1 MNLDNLIKNLYTDN
15 DIKVREIRNGHKIIY
30 IIFIETICDTDS
42 INDFLLRSVINKKI
56 KSIDDISNN
65 LPNAKITSVK
75 NQDDFYTL
83 LFQGFTII
91 SVDERFIAFETKRI
105 LDSGILESQNE
116 KAVKGPK
123 DAFTENY
130 ESNIGLIRKRIRSKD
145 LIVKEFTIGI
155 ESKTKVSVIYMKNI
169 AKEEIV
175 NKVIKKID
183 NISIDYLPNNN
194 YISEIINDKNNIMP
208 TTINSERP
216 DMICFGIMNGK
227 VAVIVENTPQGMLIP
242 AFFKDYIHTIDDYY
256 QNERN
261 VSITRIIR
269 LIAFILSLIIPGLY
283 LALTT
288 FNQETLPI
296 SLLINFSI
304 QREGVPFPSV
314 VEAVLLWLVFEIL
327 KESDTRIPY
336 VVGTS
341 MSIVGA
347 IVLGDAAA
355 TAGIISPIMIIIMA
369 ISSIS
374 TFLFNDNDMVN
385 AIRIWKLIF
394 IILSSFVG
402 LYGLFIASLLFIV
415 NLCTTKSYGF
425 DYVSPEDIKDQKD
438 SIILTKKFKL
448 NKRNKILTTN
458 IKRR

>member
-1 MNLDNLIKNLYTDN
+1 MDLKFLINNLHTNN
-15 DIKVREIRNGHKIIY
+15 DIKIREIKKDNKVIY
-30 IIFIETICDTDS
+30 IIFIETICDSNS
-42 INDFLLRSVINKKI
+42 INDFLLRSIINKKI
-56 KSIDDISNN
+56 KNINDIKNN
-65 LPNAKITSVK
+65 IPDAKIINVE

-91 SVDERFIAFETKRI
+91 SLDNNYIAFETKRT
-105 LDSGILESQNE
+105 LDSGVLESQNE

-145 LIVKEFTIGI
+145 LVVKEFVLGI
-155 ESKTKVSVIYMKNI
+155 ESKTKVSIIYMENI
-169 AKEEIV
+169 AKEELV
-175 NKVIKKID
+175 NKVIKKVS
-183 NISIDYLPNNN
+183 NINIDYLPNNN
-194 YISEIINDKNNIMP
+194 YISEIINDKNEIMP

-216 DMICFGIMNGK
+216 DLICFGLMNGK
-227 VAVIVENTPQGMLIP
+227 IAIITENTPQGLLIP

-261 VSITRIIR
+261 VTVTRIIR
-269 LIAFILSLIIPGLY
+269 LIAFFLSLIIPGLY
-283 LALTT
+283 LAITT

-355 TAGIISPIMIIIMA
+355 SAGIISPIMIIIMA

-394 IILSSFVG
+394 ILLSSFVG
-402 LYGLFIASLLFIV
+402 LYGLFIAILLFIV
-415 NLCTTKSYGF
+415 NLCSTTSYGF
-425 DYVSPEDIKDQKD
+425 DYISVENIKDNKD
-438 SIILTKKFKL
+438 SLILTKKFKL
-448 NKRNKILTTN
+448 NKRSKVLTNNT
-458 IKRR
+458 KRR

>member
-1 MNLDNLIKNLYTDN
+1 MDLNTLLSNLHTNN
-15 DIKVREIRNGHKIIY
+15 DIKVREIKNRNKTIHV
-30 IIFIETICDTDS
+30 IFIETICNSDT
-42 INDFLLRSVINKKI
+42 INDFLLRSIINKKI
-56 KSIDDISNN
+56 KNITDIKNN
-65 LPNAKITSVK
+65 VPDAKIVSVD
-75 NQDDFYTL
+75 NEDSFYTL

-91 SVDERFIAFETKRI
+91 SIDNKYIAFETKRT

-145 LIVKEFTIGI
+145 LVIKEFTLGTN
-155 ESKTKVSVIYMKNI
+155 SKTKVAIIYMENI
-169 AKEEIV
+169 AKEELV
-175 NKVIKKID
+175 NKIIKKIS
-183 NISIDYLPNNN
+183 NISIDYVPNNN
-194 YISEIINDKNNIMP
+194 YISELICEKNYIMP
-208 TTINSERP
+208 TTINTERP
-216 DMICFGIMNGK
+216 DMICFGLMNGK
-227 VAVIVENTPQGMLIP
+227 VSIITENTPQGILIP
-242 AFFKDYIHTIDDYY
+242 AFFEDYIHTIDDYY

-261 VSITRIIR
+261 VSVTRTIR
-269 LIAFILSLIIPGLY
+269 LIAFILSLIVPGLY

-394 IILSSFVG
+394 ILLSSFVG

-415 NLCTTKSYGF
+415 SLCTTKSYNF
-425 DYVSPEDIKDQKD
+425 DYLSLNNKD

-448 NKRNKILTTN
+448 NKRNKELTTN
-458 IKRR
+458 TKRR

>member
-1 MNLDNLIKNLYTDN
+1 MDLEKLMSNLYTDN
-15 DIKVREIRNGHKIIY
+15 DIKIRHIKNNNTIIN
-30 IIFIETICDTDS
+30 IIFIETICDSNS
-42 INDFLLRSVINKKI
+42 INDFLLRSIINKRI
-56 KSIDDISNN
+56 KTIDDIINN
-65 LPNAKITSVK
+65 VPDSKMVNVK
-75 NQDDFYTL
+75 NEEDFYTL

-91 SVDERFIAFETKRI
+91 SIDNSFIAFETKRT

-130 ESNIGLIRKRIRSKD
+130 ESNIGLIRKRIRSKN
-145 LIVKEFTIGI
+145 LVVKEFTLGI
-155 ESKTKVSVIYMKNI
+155 SSKTKVAIIYMENI
-169 AKEEIV
+169 AKEELV
-175 NKVIKKID
+175 NKVIKKVSNINID
-183 NISIDYLPNNN
+183 FVPNNN
-194 YISEIINDKNNIMP
+194 YITEIINEKNSIMP
-208 TTINSERP
+208 TTINTERP
-216 DMICFGIMNGK
+216 DMVCYGIMNGK
-227 VAVIVENTPQGMLIP
+227 IAIITENTPQGILIP
-242 AFFKDYIHTIDDYY
+242 AFFKDYIHTVDDYY

-261 VSITRIIR
+261 VTVTRIIR
-269 LIAFILSLIIPGLY
+269 LIAFIFSLIIPGLY

-314 VEAVLLWLVFEIL
+314 VEAILLWLVFEIL

-355 TAGIISPIMIIIMA
+355 SAGIISPIMIIIMA

-394 IILSSFVG
+394 ILLSSFVG
-402 LYGLFIASLLFIV
+402 LYGLFIASLIFIV
-415 NLCTTKSYGF
+415 NLCTTTSYNF
-425 DYVSPEDIKDQKD
+425 DYLSFEDNKD

-448 NKRNKILTTN
+448 NKRSKELTTN
-458 IKRR
+458 TKRR

>member
-1 MNLDNLIKNLYTDN
+1 MDLNTLLSNLHTNN
-15 DIKVREIRNGHKIIY
+15 DIKVREIKNKNKTIHV
-30 IIFIETICDTDS
+30 IFIETICNSDT
-42 INDFLLRSVINKKI
+42 INDFLLRSIINKRI
-56 KSIDDISNN
+56 KNINDIKNN
-65 LPNAKITSVK
+65 VPDAKIVSVL
-75 NQDDFYTL
+75 DEDSFYTL
-83 LFQGFTII
+83 LFQGFSII
-91 SVDERFIAFETKRI
+91 SIDNNYIAFETKRT

-145 LIVKEFTIGI
+145 LVIKEFTLGTN
-155 ESKTKVSVIYMKNI
+155 SKTKVAIIYIENI
-169 AKEEIV
+169 AKEELV
-175 NKVIKKID
+175 NKIIKKIS
-183 NISIDYLPNNN
+183 NISIDYIPNNN
-194 YISEIINDKNNIMP
+194 YISELICEKNYIMP
-208 TTINSERP
+208 TTINTERP
-216 DMICFGIMNGK
+216 DMICFGLMNGK
-227 VAVIVENTPQGMLIP
+227 IAIITENTPQGMLIP
-242 AFFKDYIHTIDDYY
+242 AFFEDYIHTIDDYY

-261 VSITRIIR
+261 VSVTRTIR

-394 IILSSFVG
+394 ILLSSFVG

-415 NLCTTKSYGF
+415 SLCTTKSYNF
-425 DYVSPEDIKDQKD
+425 DYLSLNNKD

-448 NKRNKILTTN
+448 NKRNKDLTTN
-458 IKRR
+458 TKRR

>member
-1 MNLDNLIKNLYTDN
+1 MDINNLMNKLHTNN
-15 DIKVREIRNGHKIIY
+15 DIKIRKIINNNINIY
-30 IIFIETICDTDS
+30 IIFIESLVDS
-42 INDFLLRSVINKKI
+42 DMINDYILRGIINKKI
-56 KSIDDISNN
+56 DNINSIINN
-65 LPNAKITSVK
+65 IPSIKITSI
-75 NQDDFYTL
+75 NDEDTFYTL

-91 SVDERFIAFETKRI
+91 CINNKYIGFETKRS

-123 DAFTENY
+123 DSFTENY

-145 LIVKEFTIGI
+145 LIVKEFLIGN
-155 ESKTKVSVIYMKNI
+155 ESKTKVSIIYMENIVKKNLVDKI
-169 AKEEIV
+169 
-175 NKVIKKID
+175 IKKIS
-183 NISIDYLPNNN
+183 NIDLDYLPNNN
-194 YISEIINDKNNIMP
+194 YIIEAITNKNKIMP
-208 TTINSERP
+208 TTITTERP
-216 DMICFGIMNGK
+216 DMVCYGIMNGK
-227 VAVIVENTPQGMLIP
+227 VAIITENTPQGMLIP

-256 QNERN
+256 QNEKN
-261 VSITRIIR
+261 VTVTRIIR
-269 LIAFILSLIIPGLY
+269 LIAFILSLIVPGLY

-296 SLLINFSI
+296 GLLINFSI

-314 VEAVLLWLVFEIL
+314 VEAILLWLVFEIL

-355 TAGIISPIMIIIMA
+355 SAGIISPIMIIIMA

-385 AIRIWKLIF
+385 SIRIWKLLF

-402 LYGLFIASLLFIV
+402 LYGLFISILLFIV
-415 NLCTTKSYGF
+415 NICVTSSFGF
-425 DYVSPEDIKDQKD
+425 DYIDANDFSNIKD
-438 SIILTKKFKL
+438 SIIISKKYKL
-448 NKRNKILTTN
+448 NKRNKILTNNT
-458 IKRR
+458 KRR

>member
-1 MNLDNLIKNLYTDN
+1 MDLNTLLSNLHTNN
-15 DIKVREIRNGHKIIY
+15 DIKVREIKNKNKTIHV
-30 IIFIETICDTDS
+30 IFIETICNSDT
-42 INDFLLRSVINKKI
+42 INDFLLRSIINKKI
-56 KSIDDISNN
+56 DNITDIKNNIPDAKIVSIDNEDS
-65 LPNAKITSVK
+65 
-75 NQDDFYTL
+75 FYTL

-91 SVDERFIAFETKRI
+91 SIDNNYIAFETKRT

-145 LIVKEFTIGI
+145 LVIKEFTLGTN
-155 ESKTKVSVIYMKNI
+155 SKTKVAIIYMENI
-169 AKEEIV
+169 AKEELV
-175 NKVIKKID
+175 NKIIKRVN
-183 NISIDYLPNNN
+183 NINIDYVPNNN
-194 YISEIINDKNNIMP
+194 YISELICEKNYIMP
-208 TTINSERP
+208 TTINTERP
-216 DMICFGIMNGK
+216 DMICFGLMNGK
-227 VAVIVENTPQGMLIP
+227 IAIITENTPQGMLIP
-242 AFFKDYIHTIDDYY
+242 AFFEDYIHTIDDYY

-261 VSITRIIR
+261 VSVTRTIR

-394 IILSSFVG
+394 ILLSSFVG

-415 NLCTTKSYGF
+415 SLCTTKSYNF
-425 DYVSPEDIKDQKD
+425 DYLSLNNKD
-438 SIILTKKFKL
+438 SIILTKKYKL
-448 NKRNKILTTN
+448 NKRNKELTTN
-458 IKRR
+458 TKRR

>member
-1 MNLDNLIKNLYTDN
+1 MNLDHLIKNLYTDN
-15 DIKVREIRNGHKIIY
+15 DIKIREIQNGHKTIY
-30 IIFIETICDTDS
+30 IIFIETICDTTS
-42 INDFLLRSVINKKI
+42 INDFLLRSIINKKI
-56 KSIDDISNN
+56 RSIDDISND
-65 LPNAKITSVK
+65 LPNVKITNVK

-83 LFQGFTII
+83 LFQGFSII
-91 SVDERFIAFETKRI
+91 SIDDRFIAFETRRS

-145 LIVKEFTIGI
+145 LIIKEFTIGI
-155 ESKTKVSVIYMKNI
+155 ESKTKVAVIYMDNI
-169 AKEEIV
+169 AKEELV
-175 NKVIKKID
+175 NKVIKKVD

-227 VAVIVENTPQGMLIP
+227 VAIIVENTPQGMLIP

-269 LIAFILSLIIPGLY
+269 LIAFVLSLIIPGLY

-314 VEAVLLWLVFEIL
+314 VEAILLWLVFEIL

-415 NLCTTKSYGF
+415 NLCTTKSYDF
-425 DYVSPEDIKDQKD
+425 DYISPENIKDQKD